1 MFLAQDLVDLD
12 DFVEI
17 TKQFAQGMAAP
28 ASPPRTVTQENKS
41 KVALMSSRLVLAR
54 LVLAR
59 QQEIG
64 SKYTGEFRKCNK
76 KALIK
81 KSPRSKLQ

>member
-1 MFLAQDLVDLD
+1 MDLD

-54 LVLAR
+54 